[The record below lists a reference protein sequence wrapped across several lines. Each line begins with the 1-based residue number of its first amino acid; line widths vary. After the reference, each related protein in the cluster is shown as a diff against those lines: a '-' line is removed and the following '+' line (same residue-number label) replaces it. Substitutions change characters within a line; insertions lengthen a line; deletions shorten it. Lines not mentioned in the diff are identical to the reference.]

1 MSHSPWHSWVQLCC
15 WPFCYHCC
23 SYKLSFLPHILPVLG
38 AAHVVVLSFRSIAS
52 ALLCGEANRDC
63 CEMTAL
69 LQSNH
74 MNFQRRSVGHSVR
87 CDTKVFFQRLFQKML
102 SLFFLF
108 HLKVG
113 NAPLCPAG
121 WGSKEPQKTLRL
133 TSNHFLSF
141 LYVRLGG
148 FWKEFPNTTKY
159 QHETKWI
166 LQTICLRGW
175 NDRNELSGFLEN
187 IKPIT
192 LVLKL
197 KVKKRL
203 EIIYILETLQT
214 IETMC
219 FE

>member
-15 WPFCYHCC
+15 WQFCYHCC

-74 MNFQRRSVGHSVR
+74 MNFQCRSVGHSVR

-108 HLKVG
+108 PSIWRSVMHLCV
-113 NAPLCPAG
+113 
-121 WGSKEPQKTLRL
+121 PQDGVQRSHRKPSDL
-133 TSNHFLSF
+133 
-141 LYVRLGG
+141 
-148 FWKEFPNTTKY
+148 P
-159 QHETKWI
+159 
-166 LQTICLRGW
+166 QTIFSVFFMWDLG
-175 NDRNELSGFLEN
+175 DFGRNFQTQLNTNMKQNGYYKQFVLEAEMTEMN
-187 IKPIT
+187 C
-192 LVLKL
+192 
-197 KVKKRL
+197 
-203 EIIYILETLQT
+203 QGS
-214 IETMC
+214 
-219 FE
+219 